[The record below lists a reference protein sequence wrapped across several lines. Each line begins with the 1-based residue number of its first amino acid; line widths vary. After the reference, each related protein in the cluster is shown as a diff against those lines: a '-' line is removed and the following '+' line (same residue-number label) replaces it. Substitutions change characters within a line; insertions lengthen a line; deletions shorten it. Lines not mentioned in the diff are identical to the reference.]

1 MKYILL
7 LFSALLIFSCK
18 DSENSIEKITDKDDY
33 NQFLVSEKT
42 KTTSKYF
49 ELWNSKIKPDSIQL
63 LSFGIVAGEYNTYF
77 KETGDIDFLKKSEQ
91 ALTKA
96 VAIANIGRAGYRRAL
111 ARNYISQHRF
121 KEALEQAKVA
131 REIGSDLTETQSL
144 LFDVHMELGNYT
156 LAKNYLDSIT
166 DVKQFG
172 YLIRAAKW
180 NDYKGDLS
188 STINYMEQAEK
199 IAEDKKNRTLMLW
212 SYTNLAD
219 YYGHAGRIKDSY
231 NNYLKSL
238 AIDNQNAYAKK
249 GIAWIVFSHE
259 KNPKEALRILD
270 SVTKNYDAPDYYLL
284 KSEIAEFMGDE
295 KKYFKNLDEYYL
307 RVKNKKYGDMYNAYN
322 IDLYLN
328 DIDKTPDA
336 YKLAQIEVENR
347 PTPESYNFLAYSY
360 LKLGDKEKALDIV
373 EKHIEGKTFEP
384 AILYNAAEIYKENGN
399 SVKTAELKEEL
410 LGAIYE
416 LGPNMKNKIEAL

>member
-7 LFSALLIFSCK
+7 IFSALLIFSCK
-18 DSENSIEKITDKDDY
+18 DSDTALKKITDKDDY
-33 NQFLVSEKT
+33 NQFLVSEKP

-63 LSFGIVAGEYNTYF
+63 MSFGIVAGEYNTYF
-77 KETGDIDFLKKSEQ
+77 NETGNIDFLKKSEQ

-96 VAIANIGRAGYRRAL
+96 VEKANIGRSGFRRAL

-121 KEALEQAKVA
+121 KEALELAENA
-131 REIGSDLTETQSL
+131 REIGAGLTETQSL
-144 LFDVHMELGNYT
+144 LFDVHMELGNYK

-166 DVKQFG
+166 DLSKFG

-180 NDYKGDLS
+180 NDYKGDLA

-199 IAEDKKNRTLMLW
+199 IAENKKNKGLMLW

-231 NNYLKSL
+231 SNFLKSL
-238 AIDNQNAYAKK
+238 AIDSQNAYAKK

-259 KNPKEALRILD
+259 NNPKEALRILD
-270 SVTKNYDAPDYYLL
+270 SITKNYDAPDYYLL

-295 KKYFKNLDEYYL
+295 ENYAKNLDQYFL

-322 IDLYLN
+322 IDLYLS
-328 DIDKTPDA
+328 DA
-336 YKLAQIEVENR
+336 NEISNAFKLAEKEVANR
-347 PTPESYNFLAYSY
+347 PTPESYSFLAYSY
-360 LKLGDKEKALDIV
+360 LKLGEKQKALNIV
-373 EKHIEGKTFEP
+373 LNHIEGKTFEP
-384 AILYNAAEIYKENGN
+384 AILYNAAEIYKENG
-399 SVKTAELKEEL
+399 SLEKTAEIKEEL